1 MSECND
7 TTPERIENRTLDELR
22 IGESA
27 EMVRVLAQED
37 IELFAVMSG
46 DVNPAHLDA
55 AYADETQFHHVV
67 AHGMWAGR

>member
-55 AYADETQFHHVV
+55 AYADET
-67 AHGMWAGR
+67 